1 MPRKKAFDLVPL
13 SFEVMAALQTLG
25 HRIARARS
33 ERKYSQRAFA
43 DMMGVSAQ
51 TLVSLERGAPT
62 VQIGHYARALWLLDI
77 TDAVLGF
84 NVPTYAEAALDRDSA

>member
-1 MPRKKAFDLVPL
+1 
-13 SFEVMAALQTLG
+13 
-25 HRIARARS
+25 
-33 ERKYSQRAFA
+33 
-43 DMMGVSAQ
+43 MMGVSAQ

-84 NVPTYAEAALDRDSA
+84 NVPTYAEATPEKDTA